1 MSDFQIENGVLKKY
15 TGNDTVVTIS
25 DGVTEIGRRAF
36 GGCES
41 LERII
46 IPNGENSQTEKILLK
61 KYLKF
66 KDIISYTK

>member
-1 MSDFQIENGVLKKY
+1 MGDFQIENGVLKKY

-25 DGVTEIGRRAF
+25 DSVTEIGRRAF
-36 GGCES
+36 YGCES